1 MVAIVPV
8 PIVLNDYTCQIAADN
23 YEAGLSKVVMEPTTP
38 VEVFRGGTPGAIFP
52 VAGTPTWKVTIDY
65 AQDHATANS
74 LSQYLQTNAG
84 LIKTMIFKPKKAAV
98 GTAPTYT
105 IDVLIV
111 PGPIGGDVDK
121 IARGSVTLDGATQPV
136 RTVA

>member
-1 MVAIVPV
+1 MTSIVPV

-23 YEAGLSKVVMEPTTP
+23 YEAGLSKVIMDPTTP
-38 VEVFRGGTPGAIFP
+38 VEVFRGGTPSAIFP
-52 VAGTPTWKVTIDY
+52 VAGTTTWKVTLDY

-74 LSQYLQTNAG
+74 MSQYLQANAG
-84 LIKTMIFKPKKAAV
+84 TIKTMIFKPKKASV

-121 IARGSVTLDGATQPV
+121 IAVGSVTLDAATQPV
-136 RTVA
+136 RSVA